1 MWVAAQYL
9 FICDIVL
16 NFDIVILVI
25 QNIFLP
31 VCIYVF
37 KIIIDEIYSCIKE

>member
-1 MWVAAQYL
+1 MWVAAKYL

-25 QNIFLP
+25 QNSIIFL
-31 VCIYVF
+31 CIYVF
-37 KIIIDEIYSCIKE
+37 KIIIDKIYSCIKE

>member
-25 QNIFLP
+25 QNIFL
-31 VCIYVF
+31 CIYVF
-37 KIIIDEIYSCIKE
+37 KIIINKIYSCIKE